1 MQQRVWGL
9 PPAPPKREGSQSAQQ
24 NSNKFGSACAL
35 HHTCL
40 QKTKR
45 EKDRSSDSK
54 VTKTD
59 NKLIRYEKTTNHDN
73 ESSWRDGESVLCQL

>member
-1 MQQRVWGL
+1 MEVFIPERTAV
-9 PPAPPKREGSQSAQQ
+9 S
-24 NSNKFGSACAL
+24 L
-35 HHTCL
+35 HRK
-40 QKTKR
+40 QVAIAKTKR

-73 ESSWRDGESVLCQL
+73 ESSWRDGESVLCEL

>member
-1 MQQRVWGL
+1 MW
-9 PPAPPKREGSQSAQQ
+9 ATAQQ
-24 NSNKFGSACAL
+24 NSNKFGSAFAL
-35 HHTCL
+35 HHPCTIK
-40 QKTKR
+40 QIAIAKTKR

>member
-1 MQQRVWGL
+1 MITNRVRRKKVRATFFL
-9 PPAPPKREGSQSAQQ
+9 
-24 NSNKFGSACAL
+24 FFFYAL
-35 HHTCL
+35 FVTLLLHKGKNPL
-40 QKTKR
+40 AQKTKR

-73 ESSWRDGESVLCQL
+73 ESSWRDGESVLCEL

>member
-1 MQQRVWGL
+1 MEVFIPERTAV
-9 PPAPPKREGSQSAQQ
+9 S
-24 NSNKFGSACAL
+24 
-35 HHTCL
+35 L
-40 QKTKR
+40 QCKQVAIAKTKR

-73 ESSWRDGESVLCQL
+73 ESSWRDGESVLCEL

>member
-1 MQQRVWGL
+1 MITNRVRRKKVRATFFL
-9 PPAPPKREGSQSAQQ
+9 
-24 NSNKFGSACAL
+24 FFFYAL
-35 HHTCL
+35 FVTLLL
-40 QKTKR
+40 QLGKNPLATETKR

-73 ESSWRDGESVLCQL
+73 ESSWRDGESVLCEL